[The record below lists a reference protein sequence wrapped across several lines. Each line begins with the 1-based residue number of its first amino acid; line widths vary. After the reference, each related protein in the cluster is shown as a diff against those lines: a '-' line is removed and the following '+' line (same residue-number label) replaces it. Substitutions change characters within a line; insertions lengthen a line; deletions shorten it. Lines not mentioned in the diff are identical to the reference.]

1 MTWIYVV
8 GSLVAAL
15 GAAYALR
22 LAPILRNRRHY
33 EIREIPDFLTPEQG
47 AHLSEQAQPLMVGS
61 SGMQDGVVG
70 VAHSG
75 RTSSSAFLSHAG
87 DRVIRD
93 IKPRLAEL
101 TETPIENQEGIQIT
115 HYRADE
121 HYEPHF
127 DSLREAEI
135 YPGPSGD
142 RLCTVIR
149 YLNDDYEGGHTPPS
163 LAFAAASSRNGARPC
178 SSTT

>member
-33 EIREIPDFLTPEQG
+33 EIREIPDFLTPEEC
-47 AHLSEQAQPLMVGS
+47 AHLIEQARPLMVGS

-75 RTSSSAFLSHAG
+75 GRSFRARCSIPARRLPPASRPSPPATSSVARLKRTLS
-87 DRVIRD
+87 
-93 IKPRLAEL
+93 
-101 TETPIENQEGIQIT
+101 
-115 HYRADE
+115 
-121 HYEPHF
+121 
-127 DSLREAEI
+127 
-135 YPGPSGD
+135 
-142 RLCTVIR
+142 C
-149 YLNDDYEGGHTPPS
+149 GH
-163 LAFAAASSRNGARPC
+163 
-178 SSTT
+178 